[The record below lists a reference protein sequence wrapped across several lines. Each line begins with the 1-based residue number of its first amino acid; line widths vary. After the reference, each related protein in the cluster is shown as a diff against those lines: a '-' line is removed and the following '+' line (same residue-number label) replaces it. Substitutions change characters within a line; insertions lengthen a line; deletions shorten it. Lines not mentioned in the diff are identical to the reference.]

1 MAAAAVLRP
10 ADAARGQ
17 PRAPP
22 VSALEVEEVNLAT
35 EGLTEA
41 VEAINGRSRPLR
53 IGTPCA
59 GFEAP
64 YFALRQLGIQNFE
77 QTFVVDVAP
86 HATKFSRNLQHAKT
100 AWLGQDK
107 GDLLRLDLTVLPAVN
122 VLIAGPP
129 CPPWSWAGHRKGEKD
144 PRAEVFWRV
153 IDLIA
158 ELVRRPGDDALRC
171 FVLENV
177 EGIKFED
184 HHGRRGIDEVL
195 RRLRTSVPAFKIR
208 IYDMNT
214 QDYSLPQNR
223 ARVYIV
229 GVHKSLEVRGRSFC
243 TPLKHRPC
251 PKLQD
256 WLVPKDKVADQFLQ
270 VPERLR
276 EKKRKWDEALAE
288 RAPAGWRIACADI
301 DRPVESS
308 FAQLR
313 FEAWPTWAFDARVF
327 AADVAQVLPPDETR
341 LKRSER
347 APCALWHGL
356 SRLRRGRMVEAM
368 EDPIVKALQR
378 SRVHQALKEARASL
392 AEPSRPYTP
401 LDRSLFQ
408 RPNEGS
414 DSRPTSSYGVDQVAF
429 VRDTFGTRPDSAR
442 SSRSGARSRPDTI
455 TEEGAEVLRLDEE
468 AANSSGSEELTPV
481 VATPSPPNARSAPGS
496 APERSAP
503 SSAPKPPRPP
513 GYSSGSLRSG
523 YPEAPEKSPAKRL
536 SSSSPRLRL
545 ASLDGSPHRQ
555 RSLSPAARLA
565 ALEPANPCK
574 IALGQLKSLKA
585 SKDTRPSFED
595 FQALSERILA
605 LAKEMKAGAD
615 TSRAPELLRE
625 IMGLMDLKELKESK
639 YLFKLAR
646 CALTFLP
653 MEAATKGVPVSG
665 VQAAYHNIAQVLF
678 KYSQKEG
685 HDAEFLSEKLVE
697 PLIEVLESRSDSCSS
712 TDLMVYIVGTL
723 KNVSNDSATQKFLA
737 QRGAVSALFRLLDV
751 NVLTGNPKEVP
762 LLIQVTAS
770 LRNLASREYK
780 QFLSDERLNAL
791 TNILASYPGHVELLT
806 NVARIL
812 AKLTL
817 HGSAVDAIAMSDVLN
832 VVAAITNLLFYDV
845 PSNLLFQEDTKQLLC
860 RLFRPL
866 LLESYNIEAL
876 IESARALGNL
886 SRHADA
892 RQCMSSLRLD
902 EILVI
907 LLDHDDRD
915 LAFYACG
922 ALVNLAAD
930 PESIP
935 RLTDATPAVP
945 KLTKLLADA
954 PADDPALQLV
964 AIKVLTNLSLDSRA
978 AWPMEEVDALRG
990 VLVQTI
996 ADSEEV
1002 TESSERQQLLDLAR
1016 HLQSR
1021 LPASTEPS
1029 EVTEERP
1036 DWFYCSTPGCGR
1048 RFGSQ
1053 NKLNAHVERRHKEV
1067 KEVLE

>member
-1 MAAAAVLRP
+1 MPPAASPVRRRSPRSRP
-10 ADAARGQ
+10 DW
-17 PRAPP
+17 
-22 VSALEVEEVNLAT
+22 SEALEALPAPAQDWDRASEVNLAT

-195 RRLRTSVPAFKIR
+195 RRLRTS
-208 IYDMNT
+208 
-214 QDYSLPQNR
+214 DYSLPQNR

-313 FEAWPTWAFDARVF
+313 FEAWPTA
-327 AADVAQVLPPDETR
+327 
-341 LKRSER
+341 
-347 APCALWHGL
+347 
-356 SRLRRGRMVEAM
+356 
-368 EDPIVKALQR
+368 
-378 SRVHQALKEARASL
+378 
-392 AEPSRPYTP
+392 
-401 LDRSLFQ
+401 
-408 RPNEGS
+408 
-414 DSRPTSSYGVDQVAF
+414 
-429 VRDTFGTRPDSAR
+429 
-442 SSRSGARSRPDTI
+442 PDTI

-605 LAKEMKAGAD
+605 LAKEMKDRGRGVAPHLAATGELFWGLLRGAGAD

-625 IMGLMDLKELKESK
+625 IMGLMDLKELKEW
-639 YLFKLAR
+639 
-646 CALTFLP
+646 
-653 MEAATKGVPVSG
+653 
-665 VQAAYHNIAQVLF
+665 Q
-678 KYSQKEG
+678 
-685 HDAEFLSEKLVE
+685 EF
-697 PLIEVLESRSDSCSS
+697 
-712 TDLMVYIVGTL
+712 
-723 KNVSNDSATQKFLA
+723 
-737 QRGAVSALFRLLDV
+737 
-751 NVLTGNPKEVP
+751 
-762 LLIQVTAS
+762 
-770 LRNLASREYK
+770 
-780 QFLSDERLNAL
+780 
-791 TNILASYPGHVELLT
+791 
-806 NVARIL
+806 
-812 AKLTL
+812 
-817 HGSAVDAIAMSDVLN
+817 
-832 VVAAITNLLFYDV
+832 
-845 PSNLLFQEDTKQLLC
+845 
-860 RLFRPL
+860 
-866 LLESYNIEAL
+866 
-876 IESARALGNL
+876 
-886 SRHADA
+886 
-892 RQCMSSLRLD
+892 
-902 EILVI
+902 
-907 LLDHDDRD
+907 
-915 LAFYACG
+915 
-922 ALVNLAAD
+922 
-930 PESIP
+930 
-935 RLTDATPAVP
+935 
-945 KLTKLLADA
+945 
-954 PADDPALQLV
+954 
-964 AIKVLTNLSLDSRA
+964 
-978 AWPMEEVDALRG
+978 
-990 VLVQTI
+990 
-996 ADSEEV
+996 
-1002 TESSERQQLLDLAR
+1002 
-1016 HLQSR
+1016 
-1021 LPASTEPS
+1021 
-1029 EVTEERP
+1029 
-1036 DWFYCSTPGCGR
+1036 
-1048 RFGSQ
+1048 
-1053 NKLNAHVERRHKEV
+1053 
-1067 KEVLE
+1067 

>member
-1 MAAAAVLRP
+1 
-10 ADAARGQ
+10 
-17 PRAPP
+17 
-22 VSALEVEEVNLAT
+22 
-35 EGLTEA
+35 
-41 VEAINGRSRPLR
+41 
-53 IGTPCA
+53 
-59 GFEAP
+59 
-64 YFALRQLGIQNFE
+64 
-77 QTFVVDVAP
+77 
-86 HATKFSRNLQHAKT
+86 
-100 AWLGQDK
+100 
-107 GDLLRLDLTVLPAVN
+107 
-122 VLIAGPP
+122 
-129 CPPWSWAGHRKGEKD
+129 
-144 PRAEVFWRV
+144 
-153 IDLIA
+153 
-158 ELVRRPGDDALRC
+158 
-171 FVLENV
+171 
-177 EGIKFED
+177 
-184 HHGRRGIDEVL
+184 
-195 RRLRTSVPAFKIR
+195 
-208 IYDMNT
+208 
-214 QDYSLPQNR
+214 
-223 ARVYIV
+223 
-229 GVHKSLEVRGRSFC
+229 
-243 TPLKHRPC
+243 
-251 PKLQD
+251 
-256 WLVPKDKVADQFLQ
+256 
-270 VPERLR
+270 
-276 EKKRKWDEALAE
+276 
-288 RAPAGWRIACADI
+288 
-301 DRPVESS
+301 
-308 FAQLR
+308 
-313 FEAWPTWAFDARVF
+313 
-327 AADVAQVLPPDETR
+327 
-341 LKRSER
+341 
-347 APCALWHGL
+347 
-356 SRLRRGRMVEAM
+356 MVEAM

-817 HGSAVDAIAMSDVLN
+817 HGSAVDAIAMSDAHLRQMAETLRSVDSMALTLRLSFVLGNLTEKSKRLRVIFAFDCEGTALVPELLGKYWQKERQALASRESTRSKESTSEEVLVKLVRLLANVAISDEAGPTLASSSAVVEPLLDMLGAKRISESEELVLN